1 MSVRV
6 GVLTA
11 ALLITPLAAQ
21 SVAPAI
27 ESIRQDDLKADLYFL
42 GSDAMRGRLTNTPEN
57 LIASE
62 WVKARFER
70 LGLAPGLPG
79 YFQTYDLMTVT
90 LGQGNS
96 FAVLE
101 RSGSDVTS
109 RGSVNHGEGFTT
121 QRFSASAE
129 ATGPVVFAGYGIRSK
144 DPAHDDY
151 QNASLVKGAVV
162 LVLDHEPGERD
173 EKSPFDGVVTS
184 DVGGQIRKAQAAQAA
199 GAAAIL
205 FVSDVHN
212 HPGTAGAT
220 NAGGN
225 FWPQQPSRLGT
236 YSLAGW
242 MESIRIPA
250 AQISPAVAD
259 RLLKGAG
266 RSLEDLAK
274 TADTPGGAANVR
286 LPGLEVEIKTSVT
299 RTRVPDRNVLA
310 IIEGSDPKLRNE
322 WIVISAHFDHDGA
335 NGTAIMNGAD
345 DDGSGTVGLV
355 EIAEAYALAAQAGRR
370 PRRSI
375 LFAAF
380 NSEERGLLGAWAYTL
395 QPTVPLDR
403 IVAVLNMDMIGRNE
417 EVPAPPPP
425 PQPGGAGAPPAGRGG
440 GPSTG
445 SGRGGGRFNG
455 LEPQTAESNANAL
468 NIIGALRSPDM
479 KAAVDRANTAQ
490 KLLIRYRY
498 DNNVSQLMRR
508 SDHWP
513 FIQHGVPGI
522 WIFTGLHP
530 DYHTVNDDPEK
541 INYVKMEKILK
552 LTYQMSWDLAQADGR
567 PRLLPRK

>member
-1 MSVRV
+1 MKTRI
-6 GVLTA
+6 GLLTTFV
-11 ALLITPLAAQ
+11 LLITPLAAQ

-57 LIASE
+57 LLASE
-62 WVKARFER
+62 WVKARFQR
-70 LGLAPGLPG
+70 MGLAPALPG

-90 LGQGNS
+90 LGQTNS

-101 RSGSDVTS
+101 RSGSDVSS
-109 RGSVNHGEGFTT
+109 RGTVNHGEGFTT
-121 QRFSASAE
+121 QRFSATAE

-151 QNASLVKGAVV
+151 RDASLVKGAVV
-162 LVLDHEPGERD
+162 LVVDHEPGERD

-184 DVGGQIRKAQAAQAA
+184 DAGGALRKAQAAQAA

-205 FVSDVHN
+205 YVSDVHN
-212 HPGTAGAT
+212 HPGTAGGT

-250 AQISPAVAD
+250 AQISPVVAD
-259 RLLKGAG
+259 RLVKGTG
-266 RSLEDLAK
+266 RSLEELAR
-274 TADTPGGAANVR
+274 TADTPGGVTNVR
-286 LPGLEVEIKTSVT
+286 LPGLQIEIKTSVD
-299 RTRVPDRNVLA
+299 RQRVPDRNVLA
-310 IIEGSDPKLRNE
+310 MIEGSDPKLRNE
-322 WIVISAHFDHDGA
+322 WVVISAHFDHDGA

-345 DDGSGTVGLV
+345 DDGSGTVGLL

-370 PRRSI
+370 PRRSV

-425 PQPGGAGAPPAGRGG
+425 AQPGAAGAPPAGRGG
-440 GPSTG
+440 G
-445 SGRGGGRFNG
+445 GGRFNG
-455 LEPQTAESNANAL
+455 LDPQTAESNNNAL
-468 NIIGALRSPDM
+468 NIIGSVRSPDM
-479 KAAVDRANTAQ
+479 RSAVERANGAQ
-490 KLLIRYRY
+490 KLEIRYRY

-530 DYHTVNDDPEK
+530 DYHTVNDDPER

-552 LTYQMSWDLAQADGR
+552 LTYQMSWDLAQAEGR
-567 PRLLPRK
+567 PKLLPRK

>member
-1 MSVRV
+1 MSIRV
-6 GVLTA
+6 GFLTA
-11 ALLITPLAAQ
+11 VVLITPLAAQ

-57 LIASE
+57 LLASE
-62 WVKARFER
+62 WVKARFQR
-70 LGLAPGLPG
+70 MGLAPALPG

-90 LGQGNS
+90 LGPTNS

-101 RSGSDVTS
+101 KSGSDVSS
-109 RGSVNHGEGFTT
+109 RGSVNHGEGFNT
-121 QRFSASAE
+121 QRFSATAE
-129 ATGPVVFAGYGIRSK
+129 AIGPVVFAGYGIRSA
-144 DPAHDDY
+144 DPKHDDY
-151 QNASLVKGAVV
+151 RDAAVKGAVV

-184 DVGGQIRKAQAAQAA
+184 DAGGALRKAQAAQAA

-205 FVSDVHN
+205 YVSDVHN
-212 HPGTAGAT
+212 HPGSAGGT

-225 FWPQQPSRLGT
+225 WPQQPSRLGT

-250 AQISPAVAD
+250 AQISPAIAD
-259 RLLKGAG
+259 RLLKSTG

-286 LPGLEVEIKTSVT
+286 VPGLEVEVKTSVV
-299 RTRVPDRNVLA
+299 RQRVPDRNVLA
-310 IIEGSDPKLRNE
+310 MIEGSDPKLRNE
-322 WIVISAHFDHDGA
+322 WVVISAHFDHDGA

-345 DDGSGTVGLV
+345 DDGSGTVGLL

-417 EVPAPPPP
+417 EVP
-425 PQPGGAGAPPAGRGG
+425 GAPGAGRGG
-440 GPSTG
+440 
-445 SGRGGGRFNG
+445 GGGRFNG
-455 LEPQTAESNANAL
+455 LDPQTAESNNNAL
-468 NIIGALRSPDM
+468 NIIGTVRSPDM
-479 KAAVDRANTAQ
+479 RAAVDRANGAQ
-490 KLLIRYRY
+490 KLDIRYRY

-530 DYHTVNDDPEK
+530 DYHTANDDPER

>member
-1 MSVRV
+1 MKIRV
-6 GVLTA
+6 AVLTVV
-11 ALLITPLAAQ
+11 LITPLAAQ

-57 LIASE
+57 LVASE
-62 WVKARFER
+62 WVKARFQR
-70 LGLAPGLPG
+70 MGLAPALPG
-79 YFQTYDLMTVT
+79 YFQNYDLMTVT
-90 LGQGNS
+90 LGQTNS

-101 RSGSDVTS
+101 KSGSDVSS
-109 RGSVNHGEGFTT
+109 RGTVNHGEGFTT
-121 QRFSASAE
+121 QRFSATAE

-151 QNASLVKGAVV
+151 RDASLVKGAVV
-162 LVLDHEPGERD
+162 LILDHEPGERD

-184 DVGGQIRKAQAAQAA
+184 DAGGALRKAQAAQAA

-205 FVSDVHN
+205 YVSDVHN
-212 HPGTAGAT
+212 HPGTAGGT

-250 AQISPAVAD
+250 AQISPVVAE
-259 RLLKGAG
+259 RLVKGTG
-266 RSLEDLAK
+266 RSLEELAK
-274 TADTPGGAANVR
+274 TAETPGGVTNVR
-286 LPGLEVEIKTSVT
+286 LPGLEIEIKTNVV
-299 RTRVPDRNVLA
+299 RQRVPDRNVLA
-310 IIEGSDPKLRNE
+310 TIEGSDPKLRNE
-322 WIVISAHFDHDGA
+322 WVVISAHFDHDGA
-335 NGTAIMNGAD
+335 NGAAIMNGAD
-345 DDGSGTVGLV
+345 DDGSGTVGLL

-370 PRRSI
+370 PRRSV

-425 PQPGGAGAPPAGRGG
+425 AEPGAPGAPPAGRGG
-440 GPSTG
+440 
-445 SGRGGGRFNG
+445 GGGRFNG
-455 LEPQTAESNANAL
+455 LEPQTAESNNNAL
-468 NIIGALRSPDM
+468 NIIGAVRSPDM
-479 KAAVDRANTAQ
+479 KAAVDRANGAQ
-490 KLLIRYRY
+490 KLDIRYRY

-530 DYHTVNDDPEK
+530 DYHTVNDDPER

>member
-1 MSVRV
+1 MKARI
-6 GVLTA
+6 GLLA
-11 ALLITPLAAQ
+11 AFVVLITPLAAQ
-21 SVAPAI
+21 SVAPGI
-27 ESIRQDDLKADLYFL
+27 ESIRQDDLRADLYFL

-57 LIASE
+57 LVASE
-62 WVKARFER
+62 WVKARFQR
-70 LGLAPGLPG
+70 LRLAPALPG
-79 YFQTYDLMTVT
+79 YFHTYDLMTVT
-90 LGQGNS
+90 LGPTNT

-101 RSGSDVTS
+101 KTGSDVAS
-109 RGSVNHGEGFTT
+109 RGTVNHGEGFTT
-121 QRFSASAE
+121 QRFSATAE
-129 ATGPVVFAGYGIRSK
+129 ATGPLVFAGYGIRSS
-144 DPAHDDY
+144 DPKHDDY
-151 QNASLVKGAVV
+151 RDAPLVMGAVV

-184 DVGGQIRKAQAAQAA
+184 DAGGALRKAQAAQAA

-212 HPGTAGAT
+212 HPGTAGGT
-220 NAGGN
+220 NAGGS
-225 FWPQQPSRLGT
+225 WPQQPSRLGT

-259 RLLKGAG
+259 RLLKGTG
-266 RSLEDLAK
+266 RSLEELAK
-274 TADTPGGAANVR
+274 TADAPGGVTNVR
-286 LPGLEVEIKTSVT
+286 VPGVEVEIKTSVN

-322 WIVISAHFDHDGA
+322 WVVISAHFDHDGA

-345 DDGSGTVGLV
+345 DDGSGTVGLL
-355 EIAEAYALAAQAGRR
+355 EIAEAYALAAQTGRR

-417 EVPAPPPP
+417 EVPAPPPSA
-425 PQPGGAGAPPAGRGG
+425 QPGAPGAPPAGRGG
-440 GPSTG
+440 G
-445 SGRGGGRFNG
+445 GGRFNG
-455 LEPQTAESNANAL
+455 LDPQTAESNNNAL
-468 NIIGALRSPDM
+468 NIIGTVRSPDM
-479 KAAVDRANTAQ
+479 RAAVERANGAQ
-490 KLLIRYRY
+490 KLEIRYRY

-530 DYHTVNDDPEK
+530 DYHTVNDDPER

-552 LTYQMSWDLAQADGR
+552 LTYQMSWDLAQAEGR